1 MEVLQASD
9 TMLPSPRTY
18 SRRHTAVIT
27 LAVLV
32 MMAQGVV
39 ASTVSGCDNTAEATE
54 ANGFFTLFDSTN
66 SGANGCYVLVYGNEP
81 VKCSAA
87 CTVGGLECTDKASVT
102 QGTETDCTAA
112 LDWYLSSSAKAAGFP
127 SSVDNTGTAEYCS
140 LLSQSGGP
148 WSRNDHAFMMPLNS
162 VAPCNTG
169 VTSGSSVTTVLACK
183 CNDPDPKAPIVQSV
197 VAVQT
202 SASSVAVSG
211 SVDEAASVYCKVGAA
226 GASYTPVEVV
236 AAGFSYDAVAAGS
249 FSVSV
254 TGVSTDGTKSV
265 ACVGRDDFRNLG
277 STTSG
282 AEFEFGMMAALHERA
297 VCNELDTL

>member
-1 MEVLQASD
+1 
-9 TMLPSPRTY
+9 
-18 SRRHTAVIT
+18 
-27 LAVLV
+27 

-254 TGVSTDGTKSV
+254 TGVSTGGTKSV

>member
-1 MEVLQASD
+1 
-9 TMLPSPRTY
+9 MLPSPRTY

-112 LDWYLSSSAKAAGFP
+112 LDWYLSSSAKDAGIP
-127 SSVDNTGTAEYCS
+127 SSVDDTGAFQYCS
-140 LLSQSGGP
+140 LTTSTGEP
-148 WSRNDHAFMMPLNS
+148 WSRNDHAFMMPANS
-162 VAPCNTG
+162 QFTCALDH
-169 VTSGSSVTTVLACK
+169 SSSTLTRVYACK

-254 TGVSTDGTKSV
+254 TGVSTGGTKSV